1 MRIPMET
8 SEKLVRF
15 TLAAALLMEALLAA
29 LAMLLEK
36 VGLTLMTTPSK
47 CGMAVN
53 GFLSVEVVEVAPRIS
68 KTLA

>member
-1 MRIPMET
+1 MRIPMEI

-29 LAMLLEK
+29 LGMLLAK
-36 VGLTLMTTPSK
+36 AGLTLMTTPSK
-47 CGMAVN
+47 YGMAVN
-53 GFLSVEVVEVAPRIS
+53 GFPLVEVVEVAPRIS